1 MLLADLVAA
10 TEAVAATSSRTAK
23 AEALAELLRGAG
35 AAEAAVVAR
44 LAAGD
49 PRQGRIGVGWATVA
63 AMGAEPDDPPGSEP
77 DGPPESEPGSEPASP
92 SRTELEHEPADP
104 SGAES
109 RSVPVGSPGAEP
121 GLSVADLDSLLDAV
135 ADTSGPGSAGRRTGL
150 IDGFLARA
158 TLAEARFLRRLLVGE
173 LRQGAGEGIVV
184 EAVARAAGV
193 PATAVRRALMLSGD
207 LGAVAETAMTGGRAG
222 LEAVGL
228 ELFRPI
234 RPMLASAAP
243 SAEAAVSEMGRVSV
257 EWKLDGI
264 RVQVHR
270 RGDTVRIWTRNLN
283 EVTDRLPEV
292 VKIVRSLPVQSAV
305 LDGEL
310 AVLDDHLSPG
320 AAFQDTMSRFGADD
334 ADDGS
339 ESDGAGSDESEP
351 DADDSPDADDNLE
364 SAEADSGEG
373 RPAAERS
380 DADGTDE
387 EADRAA
393 VLRLTPMFFDLVHRD
408 GADLLDEPLER
419 RLEHLA
425 EAAAGHRIPGTVTD
439 DPDEAA
445 AVFTEAVGRGHEGVV
460 VKAADSAYAAGRR
473 GKAWRKVKPVH
484 TLDLVVL
491 AVEPGSGRR
500 RGWLSNIHLG
510 ARGPDGGFVM
520 VGKTFKGMTDEILE
534 WQTRRFED
542 LAVSSERYV
551 TRLRPE
557 QVVEVA
563 VDGVQRSSRYPGG
576 VALRFARVVRYRSD
590 KPPAE
595 ADTIEAVRRLL

>member
-44 LAAGD
+44 LVAGD

-63 AMGAEPDDPPGSEP
+63 AMGAEPDPPG
-77 DGPPESEPGSEPASP
+77 
-92 SRTELEHEPADP
+92 ADH
-104 SGAES
+104 
-109 RSVPVGSPGAEP
+109 

-135 ADTSGPGSAGRRTGL
+135 AAASGPGSAGRRTGL

-158 TLAEARFLRRLLVGE
+158 TPAEAGFLRRLLVGE

-193 PATAVRRALMLSGD
+193 PAAAVRRALMLSGD
-207 LGAVAETAMTGGRAG
+207 LGSVAETAMTGSRAG

-292 VKIVRSLPVQSAV
+292 IEIVRSLPVQSAV

-310 AVLDDHLSPG
+310 AVLDDDLSPG

-334 ADDGS
+334 D
-339 ESDGAGSDESEP
+339 
-351 DADDSPDADDNLE
+351 
-364 SAEADSGEG
+364 
-373 RPAAERS
+373 
-380 DADGTDE
+380 TDE

-393 VLRLTPMFFDLVHRD
+393 ALRLTPMFFDLVHRD

-419 RLEHLA
+419 RLEQLA
-425 EAAAGHRIPGTVTD
+425 EAASGHRIPGTVTD
-439 DPDEAA
+439 DPAEAA
-445 AVFTEAVGRGHEGVV
+445 AVFAEAVDRGHEGVV

-510 ARGPDGGFVM
+510 ARGGDGGFVM
-520 VGKTFKGMTDEILE
+520 VGKTFKGMTDEMLE

-590 KPPAE
+590 KPAAE

>member
-1 MLLADLVAA
+1 MRLAELVAA
-10 TEAVAATSSRTAK
+10 TESVAATSSRTAK
-23 AEALAELLRGAG
+23 AEALAELLRRAG

-63 AMGAEPDDPPGSEP
+63 AMGAEPDDPPG
-77 DGPPESEPGSEPASP
+77 
-92 SRTELEHEPADP
+92 
-104 SGAES
+104 
-109 RSVPVGSPGAEP
+109 AEP

-135 ADTSGPGSAGRRTGL
+135 ADMSGPGSAGRRTGL

-158 TLAEARFLRRLLVGE
+158 TPAEAGFLRRLLVGE

-184 EAVARAAGV
+184 EAVARAAEV
-193 PATAVRRALMLSGD
+193 PSAAVRRALMLSGD
-207 LGAVAETAMTGGRAG
+207 LGEVAETAMTGGRAG

-243 SAEAAVSEMGRVSV
+243 SAEDAVSEMGRVSV

-310 AVLDDHLSPG
+310 AVLDDDLSPG

-334 ADDGS
+334 NTDNGTDSG
-339 ESDGAGSDESEP
+339 EGGSDADRS
-351 DADDSPDADDNLE
+351 DADDSPEA
-364 SAEADSGEG
+364 AEADSGEG

-387 EADRAA
+387 GADRAA
-393 VLRLTPMFFDLVHRD
+393 ALRLTPMFFDLVHHD

-419 RLEHLA
+419 RLEQLA

-439 DPDEAA
+439 DPAEAA
-445 AVFTEAVGRGHEGVV
+445 AVFAEAVGRGHEGVV

-520 VGKTFKGMTDEILE
+520 VGKTFKGMTDEMLE

-590 KPPAE
+590 KPAAE

>member
-63 AMGAEPDDPPGSEP
+63 AMGAQ
-77 DGPPESEPGSEPASP
+77 
-92 SRTELEHEPADP
+92 PADP
-104 SGAES
+104 SGTES
-109 RSVPVGSPGAEP
+109 RSVPGGSPGAEP

-158 TLAEARFLRRLLVGE
+158 TPAEAGFLRRLLVGE

-193 PATAVRRALMLSGD
+193 PAAAVRRALMLSGD

-243 SAEAAVSEMGRVSV
+243 SVEAAVSEMGRVSV

-292 VKIVRSLPVQSAV
+292 VKIVQSLPVQSAV

-310 AVLDDHLSPG
+310 AVLDDDLSPG

-339 ESDGAGSDESEP
+339 ESDGAGSDESGP
-351 DADDSPDADDNLE
+351 NADDSPEA
-364 SAEADSGEG
+364 AEADSGEG
-373 RPAAERS
+373 RP
-380 DADGTDE
+380 DADRSGAGGADE

-393 VLRLTPMFFDLVHRD
+393 ALRLTPMFFDLVHHD

-419 RLEHLA
+419 RLEQLA

-439 DPDEAA
+439 DPAEAA
-445 AVFTEAVGRGHEGVV
+445 AVFAEAVGRGHEGVV

-520 VGKTFKGMTDEILE
+520 VGKTFKGMTDEMLE

-590 KPPAE
+590 KPAAE

>member
-1 MLLADLVAA
+1 M
-10 TEAVAATSSRTAK
+10 
-23 AEALAELLRGAG
+23 
-35 AAEAAVVAR
+35 
-44 LAAGD
+44 
-49 PRQGRIGVGWATVA
+49 
-63 AMGAEPDDPPGSEP
+63 
-77 DGPPESEPGSEPASP
+77 
-92 SRTELEHEPADP
+92 
-104 SGAES
+104 
-109 RSVPVGSPGAEP
+109 
-121 GLSVADLDSLLDAV
+121 
-135 ADTSGPGSAGRRTGL
+135 
-150 IDGFLARA
+150 
-158 TLAEARFLRRLLVGE
+158 GE

-184 EAVARAAGV
+184 EAVARAAEV
-193 PATAVRRALMLSGD
+193 PSAAVRRALMLSGD
-207 LGAVAETAMTGGRAG
+207 LGEVAETAMTGGRAG

-243 SAEAAVSEMGRVSV
+243 SAEDAVSEMGRVSV

-283 EVTDRLPEV
+283 EVTDRLPGV
-292 VKIVRSLPVQSAV
+292 VEIVRNLPVRSAV

-310 AVLDDHLSPG
+310 AVLDHDLSPG
-320 AAFQDTMSRFGADD
+320 AAFQDTMSRFGTDDDTADSPESAGAGSD
-334 ADDGS
+334 KGGAAADRSGTSDGS
-339 ESDGAGSDESEP
+339 ESAGADSESEAA
-351 DADDSPDADDNLE
+351 AD
-364 SAEADSGEG
+364 
-373 RPAAERS
+373 RS
-380 DADGTDE
+380 SSDDE
-387 EADRAA
+387 EADGAA
-393 VLRLTPMFFDLVHRD
+393 ALRLTPMFFDLVHRD
-408 GADLLDEPLER
+408 GTDLLDEPLER
-419 RLEHLA
+419 RLDHLA

-439 DPDEAA
+439 DPAEAA
-445 AVFTEAVGRGHEGVV
+445 AVFAEAVGRGHEGVV

-520 VGKTFKGMTDEILE
+520 VGKTFKGMTDEMLE
-534 WQTRRFED
+534 WQTRRFEE

-557 QVVEVA
+557 QVAEVA

-590 KPPAE
+590 KPAAE
-595 ADTIEAVRRLL
+595 ADTIEAIRRLL

>member
-23 AEALAELLRGAG
+23 AEALAELLRRAG

-44 LAAGD
+44 LVAGD

-63 AMGAEPDDPPGSEP
+63 GMGDSPDRPEP
-77 DGPPESEPGSEPASP
+77 EPGPGP
-92 SRTELEHEPADP
+92 D
-104 SGAES
+104 
-109 RSVPVGSPGAEP
+109 GSPGAEP
-121 GLSVADLDSLLDAV
+121 GLTVADLDSLLDAV
-135 ADTSGPGSAGRRTGL
+135 AAASGPGSTGRRTGL
-150 IDGFLARA
+150 IERFLALA
-158 TLAEARFLRRLLVGE
+158 TPAEAGFLRRLLVGE
-173 LRQGAGEGIVV
+173 MRQGAGEGIVA
-184 EAVARAAGV
+184 EAMARAAEV
-193 PATAVRRALMLSGD
+193 PSAAVRRALMLSGN
-207 LGAVAETAMTGGRAG
+207 LGEVAETAMTGGRAG

-270 RGDTVRIWTRNLN
+270 RGDTVRFWTRNLN

-292 VKIVRSLPVQSAV
+292 VEIVRSLPVRSAV

-310 AVLDDHLSPG
+310 AVLDGDLSPG
-320 AAFQDTMSRFGADD
+320 AAFQDTMSRFG
-334 ADDGS
+334 
-339 ESDGAGSDESEP
+339 
-351 DADDSPDADDNLE
+351 
-364 SAEADSGEG
+364 
-373 RPAAERS
+373 
-380 DADGTDE
+380 TDE

-393 VLRLTPMFFDLVHRD
+393 ALRLTPMFFDLVHRD
-408 GADLLDEPLER
+408 GVDLLDETLER
-419 RLEHLA
+419 RLDQLA

-439 DPDEAA
+439 DPAEAA
-445 AVFTEAVGRGHEGVV
+445 AVFAEAVGRGHEGVV

-510 ARGPDGGFVM
+510 ARGPDGAFVM
-520 VGKTFKGMTDEILE
+520 VGKTFKGMTDEMLE
-534 WQTRRFED
+534 WQTRRFEE

-557 QVVEVA
+557 QVAEVA

-590 KPPAE
+590 KPAAE

>member
-1 MLLADLVAA
+1 MAA
-10 TEAVAATSSRTAK
+10 A
-23 AEALAELLRGAG
+23 
-35 AAEAAVVAR
+35 
-44 LAAGD
+44 
-49 PRQGRIGVGWATVA
+49 
-63 AMGAEPDDPPGSEP
+63 
-77 DGPPESEPGSEPASP
+77 
-92 SRTELEHEPADP
+92 
-104 SGAES
+104 
-109 RSVPVGSPGAEP
+109 
-121 GLSVADLDSLLDAV
+121 
-135 ADTSGPGSAGRRTGL
+135 SGPGSTGRRTGL
-150 IDGFLARA
+150 IERFLARA
-158 TLAEARFLRRLLVGE
+158 TPAEAGFLRRLLVGE

-184 EAVARAAGV
+184 EAVARAAEV
-193 PATAVRRALMLSGD
+193 PSAAVRRALMLSGD
-207 LGAVAETAMTGGRAG
+207 LGEVAETAMTGGRAG

-234 RPMLASAAP
+234 RPMLASTAP
-243 SAEAAVSEMGRVSV
+243 SAEDAVSEMGRVSV

-292 VKIVRSLPVQSAV
+292 VEIVRSLPVRSAV

-310 AVLDDHLSPG
+310 AVLDDDLSPG
-320 AAFQDTMSRFGADD
+320 AAFQDTMSRFG
-334 ADDGS
+334 
-339 ESDGAGSDESEP
+339 
-351 DADDSPDADDNLE
+351 
-364 SAEADSGEG
+364 
-373 RPAAERS
+373 
-380 DADGTDE
+380 TDE
-387 EADRAA
+387 EAVGADSESEAAIDRSSAEETDGAA
-393 VLRLTPMFFDLVHRD
+393 ALRLTPMFFDLVHRD

-419 RLEHLA
+419 RLDQLA

-439 DPDEAA
+439 DPAEAA
-445 AVFTEAVGRGHEGVV
+445 AVFAEAVGRGHEGVV

-473 GKAWRKVKPVH
+473 GRAWRKVKPVH

-520 VGKTFKGMTDEILE
+520 VGKTFKGMTDEMLE
-534 WQTRRFED
+534 WQTRHFEE
-542 LAVSSERYV
+542 LAVSVERYV

-557 QVVEVA
+557 QVAEVA

-590 KPPAE
+590 KPAAE

>member
-23 AEALAELLRGAG
+23 AKALAELLRGAG

-63 AMGAEPDDPPGSEP
+63 AMGAEPDDSPGV
-77 DGPPESEPGSEPASP
+77 EPGPGPDSPPMAEPGLGP
-92 SRTELEHEPADP
+92 D
-104 SGAES
+104 
-109 RSVPVGSPGAEP
+109 GSPGSDPGPVPDDSPGVEP

-150 IDGFLARA
+150 INAFLARA
-158 TLAEARFLRRLLVGE
+158 TPAEAGFLRRLLVGE

-193 PATAVRRALMLSGD
+193 PAAAVRRALMLSGD

-243 SAEAAVSEMGRVSV
+243 SAETAVSEMGRVSV

-292 VKIVRSLPVQSAV
+292 VEIVRSLPVRSAV

-310 AVLDDHLSPG
+310 AVLDDDLSPG

-334 ADDGS
+334 DTDDL
-339 ESDGAGSDESEP
+339 ESDGADSD
-351 DADDSPDADDNLE
+351 
-364 SAEADSGEG
+364 EG
-373 RPAAERS
+373 RPAADRS
-380 DADGTDE
+380 GTDGADDDTDE

-393 VLRLTPMFFDLVHRD
+393 ALRLTPMFFDLIHRD
-408 GADLLDEPLER
+408 GADLLDEPLEQ
-419 RLEHLA
+419 RLEQLA

-439 DPDEAA
+439 DPAEAA
-445 AVFTEAVGRGHEGVV
+445 AVFAEAVGRGHEGVV

-510 ARGPDGGFVM
+510 ARGGDGGFVM
-520 VGKTFKGMTDEILE
+520 VGKTFKGMTDEMLE

-590 KPPAE
+590 KPAAE

>member
-1 MLLADLVAA
+1 MAA
-10 TEAVAATSSRTAK
+10 A
-23 AEALAELLRGAG
+23 
-35 AAEAAVVAR
+35 
-44 LAAGD
+44 
-49 PRQGRIGVGWATVA
+49 
-63 AMGAEPDDPPGSEP
+63 
-77 DGPPESEPGSEPASP
+77 
-92 SRTELEHEPADP
+92 
-104 SGAES
+104 
-109 RSVPVGSPGAEP
+109 
-121 GLSVADLDSLLDAV
+121 
-135 ADTSGPGSAGRRTGL
+135 SGPGSAGRRTGL
-150 IDGFLARA
+150 IEGFLARA
-158 TLAEARFLRRLLVGE
+158 TPAEAGFLRRLLVGE

-184 EAVARAAGV
+184 EAVARAAEV
-193 PATAVRRALMLSGD
+193 PSAAVRRALMLSGD
-207 LGAVAETAMTGGRAG
+207 LGEVAETAMTGGRAG

-243 SAEAAVSEMGRVSV
+243 SAEDAVSEMGRVSV

-283 EVTDRLPEV
+283 EVTDRLPGV
-292 VKIVRSLPVQSAV
+292 VEIVRSLPVRSAV

-310 AVLDDHLSPG
+310 AVLDHDLSPG

-334 ADDGS
+334 DTADGP
-339 ESDGAGSDESEP
+339 ESVAADSDEGGPESAGVGSDEGGSAL
-351 DADDSPDADDNLE
+351 DRSDTGDSPE
-364 SAEADSGEG
+364 SARADSGKGE
-373 RPAAERS
+373 AAVDRS
-380 DADGTDE
+380 SAE
-387 EADRAA
+387 EADGAA
-393 VLRLTPMFFDLVHRD
+393 ALRLTPMFFDLVHRD

-419 RLEHLA
+419 RLDQLA

-439 DPDEAA
+439 DPAEAA
-445 AVFTEAVGRGHEGVV
+445 AVFAEAVGRGHEGVV

-500 RGWLSNIHLG
+500 QGWLSNIHLG

-520 VGKTFKGMTDEILE
+520 VGKTFKGMTDEMLE

-590 KPPAE
+590 KPAAE

>member
-1 MLLADLVAA
+1 MRLAELVAA

-23 AEALAELLRGAG
+23 AEALAELLRRAG

-44 LAAGD
+44 LVAGD

-63 AMGAEPDDPPGSEP
+63 GMSGSPDRPETEPGPEP
-77 DGPPESEPGSEPASP
+77 DGPPDRPETEPGPEPDSP
-92 SRTELEHEPADP
+92 KPDP
-104 SGAES
+104 G
-109 RSVPVGSPGAEP
+109 PGPDGSPDRLEPEP
-121 GLSVADLDSLLDAV
+121 GLTVADLDSLLDAV
-135 ADTSGPGSAGRRTGL
+135 AAAAGPGSAGRRTGL
-150 IDGFLARA
+150 IEGFLARA
-158 TLAEARFLRRLLVGE
+158 TPAEAGFLRRLLVGE

-184 EAVARAAGV
+184 EAVARAAEV
-193 PATAVRRALMLSGD
+193 PSAAVRRALMLSGD
-207 LGAVAETAMTGGRAG
+207 LGEVAETAMTGGRAG

-243 SAEAAVSEMGRVSV
+243 SAEDAVSEMGRVSV

-292 VKIVRSLPVQSAV
+292 VEIVRSLPVRSAV

-310 AVLDDHLSPG
+310 AVLDHDLSPG

-334 ADDGS
+334 DTVDGPESAGAD
-339 ESDGAGSDESEP
+339 SDEGEAAVDRSS
-351 DADDSPDADDNLE
+351 AD
-364 SAEADSGEG
+364 
-373 RPAAERS
+373 
-380 DADGTDE
+380 

-393 VLRLTPMFFDLVHRD
+393 ALRLTPMFFDLVHRD

-419 RLEHLA
+419 RLDQLA

-445 AVFTEAVGRGHEGVV
+445 AVFAEAVGRGHEGVV

-484 TLDLVVL
+484 TLDLVVM

-500 RGWLSNIHLG
+500 KGWLSNIHLG

-520 VGKTFKGMTDEILE
+520 VGKTFKGMTDEMLG

-551 TRLRPE
+551 IRLRPE

-590 KPPAE
+590 KPAAE
-595 ADTIEAVRRLL
+595 ADTIEAVRRML

>member
-1 MLLADLVAA
+1 MAA

-23 AEALAELLRGAG
+23 AEALAELLRRAG

-44 LAAGD
+44 LVAGD

-63 AMGAEPDDPPGSEP
+63 GMGDSPDRPETESGPEPDSPKPDPGPGP
-77 DGPPESEPGSEPASP
+77 DGSPDRLEP
-92 SRTELEHEPADP
+92 
-104 SGAES
+104 
-109 RSVPVGSPGAEP
+109 EP
-121 GLSVADLDSLLDAV
+121 GLTVADLDSLLDAV
-135 ADTSGPGSAGRRTGL
+135 AAASGPGSAGRRTGL
-150 IDGFLARA
+150 IEGFLARA
-158 TLAEARFLRRLLVGE
+158 TPAEAGFLRRLLVGE

-184 EAVARAAGV
+184 EAVARAAEV
-193 PATAVRRALMLSGD
+193 PSAAVRRALMLSGD
-207 LGAVAETAMTGGRAG
+207 LGEVAETAMTGARAG

-243 SAEAAVSEMGRVSV
+243 SAEDAVSEMGRVSV

-283 EVTDRLPEV
+283 EVTDRLPGV
-292 VKIVRSLPVQSAV
+292 VEIVRSLPVRSAV

-310 AVLDDHLSPG
+310 AVLDHDLSPG

-334 ADDGS
+334 DTADGPESVAADSDEGGPESAGVGSDEGGSALDRSDTGDGP
-339 ESDGAGSDESEP
+339 ESAAAGSDEGEA
-351 DADDSPDADDNLE
+351 ADDRS
-364 SAEADSGEG
+364 SA
-373 RPAAERS
+373 
-380 DADGTDE
+380 E
-387 EADRAA
+387 EADGAA
-393 VLRLTPMFFDLVHRD
+393 ALRLTPMFFDLVHRD

-419 RLEHLA
+419 RLDQLA

-439 DPDEAA
+439 DPAEAA
-445 AVFTEAVGRGHEGVV
+445 AVFAEAVGRGHEGVV

-473 GKAWRKVKPVH
+473 GKTWRKVKPVH

-520 VGKTFKGMTDEILE
+520 VGKTFKGMTDEMLE

-590 KPPAE
+590 KPAAE

>member
-1 MLLADLVAA
+1 MRLAELVAA
-10 TEAVAATSSRTAK
+10 TEGVAATSSRTAK
-23 AEALAELLRGAG
+23 AEALAELLRRAG
-35 AAEAAVVAR
+35 AAEVAVVAR
-44 LAAGD
+44 LVAGD

-63 AMGAEPDDPPGSEP
+63 GMGGSPDRPEPEPGPGP
-77 DGPPESEPGSEPASP
+77 DGLSESEPRQNSSPEP
-92 SRTELEHEPADP
+92 EPGPGPD
-104 SGAES
+104 
-109 RSVPVGSPGAEP
+109 GSPGAEP
-121 GLSVADLDSLLDAV
+121 GLTVADLDSLLDAV
-135 ADTSGPGSAGRRTGL
+135 AAASGPGSTGRRTGL
-150 IDGFLARA
+150 IEGFLARA
-158 TLAEARFLRRLLVGE
+158 TPAEAGFLRRLLVGE
-173 LRQGAGEGIVV
+173 LRQGAGEGVV
-184 EAVARAAGV
+184 AEAVARAAEV
-193 PATAVRRALMLSGD
+193 PSAAVRRALMLSGD
-207 LGAVAETAMTGGRAG
+207 LGEVAETAMTGGRAG

-243 SAEAAVSEMGRVSV
+243 SAEDAVSEMGRVSV

-292 VKIVRSLPVQSAV
+292 VEIVRSLPVRSAV

-310 AVLDDHLSPG
+310 AVLDDDLSPG
-320 AAFQDTMSRFGADD
+320 AAFQDTMSRFGADEEAAGAD
-334 ADDGS
+334 SESEADDDRS
-339 ESDGAGSDESEP
+339 S
-351 DADDSPDADDNLE
+351 AD
-364 SAEADSGEG
+364 
-373 RPAAERS
+373 
-380 DADGTDE
+380 

-393 VLRLTPMFFDLVHRD
+393 ALRLTPMFFDLVHCD

-419 RLEHLA
+419 RLDLLA

-439 DPDEAA
+439 DPAEAA
-445 AVFTEAVGRGHEGVV
+445 AVFAEAVGRGHEGVV

-473 GKAWRKVKPVH
+473 GRAWRKVKPVH

-500 RGWLSNIHLG
+500 RSWLSNIHLG

-520 VGKTFKGMTDEILE
+520 VGKTFKGMTDKMLE

-590 KPPAE
+590 KPAAE
-595 ADTIEAVRRLL
+595 ADTIEAFRRLL

>member
-1 MLLADLVAA
+1 MLLAEVVAT

-23 AEALAELLRGAG
+23 AEALAGLLQRAG

-44 LAAGD
+44 LVAGD
-49 PRQGRIGVGWATVA
+49 PRQGRVGVGWATVA
-63 AMGAEPDDPPGSEP
+63 QMA
-77 DGPPESEPGSEPASP
+77 SEPGAERPVPPDDEQGPAMTEPTGPEPGRAEAEPAGP
-92 SRTELEHEPADP
+92 
-104 SGAES
+104 
-109 RSVPVGSPGAEP
+109 EP
-121 GLSVADLDSLLDAV
+121 GLTVADLDSLLDAV
-135 ADTSGPGSAGRRTGL
+135 AAASGAGAAGRRTGL

-158 TLAEARFLRRLLVGE
+158 TPAEAGFLRRLLVGE
-173 LRQGAGEGIVV
+173 LRQGAGEGVVV

-193 PATAVRRALMLSGD
+193 PAAAVRRGVMLSGD
-207 LGAVAETAMTGGRAG
+207 LGAVAEIALTGGRAG

-234 RPMLASAAP
+234 RPMLASAAA
-243 SAEAAVSEMGRVSV
+243 SAEAAVTEMGRASV
-257 EWKLDGI
+257 EWKLDGV

-270 RGDTVRIWTRNLN
+270 RGETVRIWTRNLN
-283 EVTDRLPEV
+283 EVTDRLPGV
-292 VKIVRSLPVQSAV
+292 VAIVRSLPVRSAV

-310 AVLDDHLSPG
+310 AVLDDDLSPG
-320 AAFQDTMSRFGADD
+320 AAFQDTMSRFGT
-334 ADDGS
+334 DDGPDFS
-339 ESDGAGSDESEP
+339 ATDSDGGGGADE
-351 DADDSPDADDNLE
+351 
-364 SAEADSGEG
+364 
-373 RPAAERS
+373 
-380 DADGTDE
+380 GTRQAE
-387 EADRAA
+387 EADTVEAA
-393 VLRLTPMFFDLVHRD
+393 QSDSSQYADEGAGQAEEGDGAAALRLTPMFFDLVHRD
-408 GADLLDEPLER
+408 GADLLDEPLAV
-419 RLEHLA
+419 RLDQLA
-425 EAAAGHRIPGTVTD
+425 EVAGDHRVPGTVTD
-439 DPDEAA
+439 DPAAAA
-445 AVFTEAVGRGHEGVV
+445 AVFAEAVGRGHEGVV

-520 VGKTFKGMTDEILE
+520 VGKTFKGMTDEMLE
-534 WQTRRFED
+534 WQTRRFRD
-542 LAVSSERYV
+542 LAVSVERYV

-576 VALRFARVVRYRSD
+576 VALRFARVLRYRSD
-590 KPPAE
+590 KPAAS

>member
-1 MLLADLVAA
+1 MLLADLMAAMTEAVAAAAISRHRGAMRLAELVAA

-23 AEALAELLRGAG
+23 AEALAELLRRAG

-44 LAAGD
+44 LVAGD

-63 AMGAEPDDPPGSEP
+63 GMGGSPDRPEPEPEPGP
-77 DGPPESEPGSEPASP
+77 DGPPESEPGSEPRQNSSP
-92 SRTELEHEPADP
+92 EPEPGPGPD
-104 SGAES
+104 
-109 RSVPVGSPGAEP
+109 GSPGAEP
-121 GLSVADLDSLLDAV
+121 GLTVADLDSLLDAV
-135 ADTSGPGSAGRRTGL
+135 AAASGPGSTGRRTGL
-150 IDGFLARA
+150 IERFLARA
-158 TLAEARFLRRLLVGE
+158 TPAEAGFLRRLLVGE
-173 LRQGAGEGIVV
+173 LRQGAGEGVV
-184 EAVARAAGV
+184 AEAVARAAEV
-193 PATAVRRALMLSGD
+193 PSAAVRRALMLSGD
-207 LGAVAETAMTGGRAG
+207 LGEVAETAMTGGRAG

-243 SAEAAVSEMGRVSV
+243 SAEDAVSEMGRVSV

-292 VKIVRSLPVQSAV
+292 VEIVRSLPVRSAV

-310 AVLDDHLSPG
+310 AVLDHDLSPG
-320 AAFQDTMSRFGADD
+320 AAFQDTMSRFGAD
-334 ADDGS
+334 
-339 ESDGAGSDESEP
+339 
-351 DADDSPDADDNLE
+351 
-364 SAEADSGEG
+364 
-373 RPAAERS
+373 
-380 DADGTDE
+380 E

-393 VLRLTPMFFDLVHRD
+393 ALRLTPMFFDLVHRD

-419 RLEHLA
+419 RLDQLA

-439 DPDEAA
+439 DPAEAA
-445 AVFTEAVGRGHEGVV
+445 AVFAEAVGRGHEGVV

-510 ARGPDGGFVM
+510 ARGPDGTFVM
-520 VGKTFKGMTDEILE
+520 VGKTFKGMTDEMLE
-534 WQTRRFED
+534 WQTRRFEE

-557 QVVEVA
+557 QVAEVA

-590 KPPAE
+590 KPAAE

>member
-1 MLLADLVAA
+1 MRLAELVTA

-23 AEALAELLRGAG
+23 AEALAELLRRAG

-44 LAAGD
+44 LVAGD

-63 AMGAEPDDPPGSEP
+63 GMGGSPDRPEPEPGPGP
-77 DGPPESEPGSEPASP
+77 DGPPESEPRQNSSPEP
-92 SRTELEHEPADP
+92 EPGPGPD
-104 SGAES
+104 
-109 RSVPVGSPGAEP
+109 GSPGAEP
-121 GLSVADLDSLLDAV
+121 GLTVADLDSLLDAV
-135 ADTSGPGSAGRRTGL
+135 AAASGPGSTGRRTGL
-150 IDGFLARA
+150 IEGFLALA
-158 TLAEARFLRRLLVGE
+158 TPAEAGFLRRLLVGE
-173 LRQGAGEGIVV
+173 MRQGAGEGIVA
-184 EAVARAAGV
+184 EAVARAAEV
-193 PATAVRRALMLSGD
+193 PSAAVRRALMLSGD
-207 LGAVAETAMTGGRAG
+207 LGEVAETAMTGGRAG

-243 SAEAAVSEMGRVSV
+243 SAEAAVSEMGRVLV

-292 VKIVRSLPVQSAV
+292 VEIVRSLPVRSAV

-310 AVLDDHLSPG
+310 AVLDHNLSPG
-320 AAFQDTMSRFGADD
+320 AAFQDTMSRFGTDDDTADGPEPVG
-334 ADDGS
+334 ADSDEGRAAADRSGTSDGP
-339 ESDGAGSDESEP
+339 ESVGAGSDESE
-351 DADDSPDADDNLE
+351 ADDDRSSSAD
-364 SAEADSGEG
+364 EADG
-373 RPAAERS
+373 AA
-380 DADGTDE
+380 A
-387 EADRAA
+387 
-393 VLRLTPMFFDLVHRD
+393 LRLTPMFFDLVHRD

-419 RLEHLA
+419 RLDQLA

-439 DPDEAA
+439 DPAEAA
-445 AVFTEAVGRGHEGVV
+445 AVFAEAVGRGHEGVV

-500 RGWLSNIHLG
+500 KGWLSNIHLG

-520 VGKTFKGMTDEILE
+520 VGKTFKGMTDEMLE

-542 LAVSSERYV
+542 LAVSWERYV

-557 QVVEVA
+557 QVAEVA

-590 KPPAE
+590 KPAAE

>member
-1 MLLADLVAA
+1 MLLADVVAA

-23 AEALAELLRGAG
+23 AEALAGLLKQAG

-44 LAAGD
+44 LVAGD
-49 PRQGRIGVGWATVA
+49 PRQGRVGVGWATVA
-63 AMGAEPDDPPGSEP
+63 QMA
-77 DGPPESEPGSEPASP
+77 SEPG
-92 SRTELEHEPADP
+92 
-104 SGAES
+104 AE
-109 RSVPVGSPGAEP
+109 RSVPPDAEQDPAMTEQAGPEP
-121 GLSVADLDSLLDAV
+121 GLTVADLDSLLDAV
-135 ADTSGPGSAGRRTGL
+135 AAASGAGAAGRRTVL

-158 TLAEARFLRRLLVGE
+158 APAEAGFLRRLLVGE

-193 PATAVRRALMLSGD
+193 PAAAVRRGVMLSGD
-207 LGAVAETAMTGGRAG
+207 LGAVAEIALTGGRTG

-234 RPMLASAAP
+234 RPMLASAAA
-243 SAEAAVSEMGRVSV
+243 SAEAAVSEMGRASV
-257 EWKLDGI
+257 EWKLDGV

-270 RGDTVRIWTRNLN
+270 RGETVRIWTRNLN
-283 EVTDRLPEV
+283 EVTDRLPGV
-292 VKIVRSLPVQSAV
+292 AAIVRSLPVRSAV

-310 AVLDDHLSPG
+310 AVLDDDLSPG
-320 AAFQDTMSRFGADD
+320 AAFQDTMSRFGADEGPD
-334 ADDGS
+334 FSATGSDEDGPVGRSDASGADDGT
-339 ESDGAGSDESEP
+339 EP
-351 DADDSPDADDNLE
+351 
-364 SAEADSGEG
+364 
-373 RPAAERS
+373 
-380 DADGTDE
+380 TE

-393 VLRLTPMFFDLVHRD
+393 ALRLTPVFFDLVHRD
-408 GADLLDEPLER
+408 GADLLDEPLAA
-419 RLEHLA
+419 RLDQLA
-425 EAAAGHRIPGTVTD
+425 EVAGDHRVPGTVTD
-439 DPDEAA
+439 DPAAAA
-445 AVFTEAVGRGHEGVV
+445 AVFAEAVGRGHEGVV
-460 VKAADSAYAAGRR
+460 VKAADSVYAAGRR

-510 ARGPDGGFVM
+510 AREPDGGFVM
-520 VGKTFKGMTDEILE
+520 VGKTFKGMTDEMLE
-534 WQTRRFED
+534 WQTRRFRD
-542 LAVSSERYV
+542 LAVSAERYV

-576 VALRFARVVRYRSD
+576 VALRFARVLRYRPD
-590 KPPAE
+590 KPANE

>member
-1 MLLADLVAA
+1 MRLAELVAV

-23 AEALAELLRGAG
+23 AEALAGLLRRAGAG
-35 AAEAAVVAR
+35 EAGVVAR
-44 LAAGD
+44 LVAGD
-49 PRQGRIGVGWATVA
+49 PRQGRVGVGWATVA
-63 AMGAEPDDPPGSEP
+63 GIAAEPAP
-77 DGPPESEPGSEPASP
+77 EPA
-92 SRTELEHEPADP
+92 
-104 SGAES
+104 
-109 RSVPVGSPGAEP
+109 VPPQPEP
-121 GLSVADLDSLLDAV
+121 GLTVPDPPQPEPGLTVPDLDSLLDAV
-135 ADTSGPGSAGRRTGL
+135 AAAAGAGSAGRRTGL

-158 TLAEARFLRRLLVGE
+158 TPAEAGFLKRLLVGE

-193 PATAVRRALMLSGD
+193 PPAAVRRTLMLSGD
-207 LGAVAETAMTGGRAG
+207 LGAVAEVAMAGGRAG

-234 RPMLASAAP
+234 RPMLASAA
-243 SAEAAVSEMGRVSV
+243 SSVEAAVAEMGRASV
-257 EWKLDGI
+257 EWKLDGV

-292 VKIVRSLPVQSAV
+292 VSIVENLPVRSAV

-310 AVLDDHLSPG
+310 VGLADDLSPG
-320 AAFQDTMSRFGADD
+320 AFQDTMSRFGADE
-334 ADDGS
+334 GL
-339 ESDGAGSDESEP
+339 ESPTTGSDEGADAP
-351 DADDSPDADDNLE
+351 DDEEATDGADTD
-364 SAEADSGEG
+364 
-373 RPAAERS
+373 
-380 DADGTDE
+380 DE
-387 EADRAA
+387 EADRPR
-393 VLRLTPMFFDLVHRD
+393 VLRLTPMFFDLVHLD
-408 GADLLDEPLER
+408 GADLLDEPLAS
-419 RLEHLA
+419 RLDKLA
-425 EAAAGHRIPGTVTD
+425 EVAAGRRVPGTVTD
-439 DPDEAA
+439 DPAAAA
-445 AVFTEAVGRGHEGVV
+445 AVFAEAVGRGHEGVV
-460 VKAADSAYAAGRR
+460 VKAADSVYAAGRR

-520 VGKTFKGMTDEILE
+520 VGKTFKGMTDEMLE
-534 WQTRRFED
+534 WQTRRFRD
-542 LAVSSERYV
+542 LAVSVERYV
-551 TRLRPE
+551 IRLRPE

-576 VALRFARVVRYRSD
+576 VALRFARVLRYRPD
-590 KPPAE
+590 KPAAE

>member
-1 MLLADLVAA
+1 MRLAELVAA

-23 AEALAELLRGAG
+23 AEALAELLRRAG

-44 LAAGD
+44 LVAGD

-63 AMGAEPDDPPGSEP
+63 GMSGSPDRPETEPGPEP
-77 DGPPESEPGSEPASP
+77 DGPPDRPETEPGPEPDSP
-92 SRTELEHEPADP
+92 KPDP
-104 SGAES
+104 G
-109 RSVPVGSPGAEP
+109 PGPDGSPDRLEPEP
-121 GLSVADLDSLLDAV
+121 GLTVADLDSLLDAV
-135 ADTSGPGSAGRRTGL
+135 AAAAGPGSAGRRTGL
-150 IDGFLARA
+150 IEGFLARA
-158 TLAEARFLRRLLVGE
+158 TPAEAGFLRRLLVGE

-184 EAVARAAGV
+184 EAVARAAEV
-193 PATAVRRALMLSGD
+193 PSAAVRRALMLSGD
-207 LGAVAETAMTGGRAG
+207 LGEVAETAMTGGRAG

-243 SAEAAVSEMGRVSV
+243 SAEDAVSEMGRVSV

-292 VKIVRSLPVQSAV
+292 VEIVRSLPVRSAV

-310 AVLDDHLSPG
+310 AVLDHDLSPG

-334 ADDGS
+334 DTADGP
-339 ESDGAGSDESEP
+339 ESVAADSDEGETAVGRSS
-351 DADDSPDADDNLE
+351 AD
-364 SAEADSGEG
+364 
-373 RPAAERS
+373 
-380 DADGTDE
+380 

-393 VLRLTPMFFDLVHRD
+393 ALRLTPMFFDLVHRD

-419 RLEHLA
+419 RLDQLA

-445 AVFTEAVGRGHEGVV
+445 AVFAEAVGRGHEGVV
-460 VKAADSAYAAGRR
+460 VKAADSTYAAGRR
-473 GKAWRKVKPVH
+473 GKTWRKVKPVH

-520 VGKTFKGMTDEILE
+520 VGKTFKGMTDEMLE

-590 KPPAE
+590 KPAAE
-595 ADTIEAVRRLL
+595 ADTIEAVRRML

>member
-1 MLLADLVAA
+1 MLLAEVVAA
-10 TEAVAATSSRTAK
+10 TEAVAATASRTAK
-23 AEALAELLRGAG
+23 AEALAGLLQRAG

-44 LAAGD
+44 LVAGD
-49 PRQGRIGVGWATVA
+49 PRQGRVGVGWATVA
-63 AMGAEPDDPPGSEP
+63 QMA
-77 DGPPESEPGSEPASP
+77 SEPGAERPVPPDAEQDPAMTEPAGP
-92 SRTELEHEPADP
+92 EPGRAEAEPAGP
-104 SGAES
+104 
-109 RSVPVGSPGAEP
+109 EP
-121 GLSVADLDSLLDAV
+121 GLTVADLDSLLDEV
-135 ADTSGPGSAGRRTGL
+135 AAASGAGAAGRRTGL

-158 TLAEARFLRRLLVGE
+158 TPAEAGFLRRLLVGE

-193 PATAVRRALMLSGD
+193 PAAAVRRGVMLSGD
-207 LGAVAETAMTGGRAG
+207 LGAVAEIALTGGRAG

-234 RPMLASAAP
+234 RPMLASAAA
-243 SAEAAVSEMGRVSV
+243 SAEAAVSEMGRASV

-270 RGDTVRIWTRNLN
+270 RGETVRIWTRNLN
-283 EVTDRLPEV
+283 EVTDRLPGV
-292 VKIVRSLPVQSAV
+292 VAIVRSLPIRSAV

-310 AVLDDHLSPG
+310 AVLDDDLSPG

-334 ADDGS
+334 GPDFSATD
-339 ESDGAGSDESEP
+339 SDEGGAV
-351 DADDSPDADDNLE
+351 D
-364 SAEADSGEG
+364 
-373 RPAAERS
+373 RS
-380 DADGTDE
+380 DTGGADEGTRQTE
-387 EADRAA
+387 EADTVEAIPSDPSQYADEGAGQTEDGDGAA
-393 VLRLTPMFFDLVHRD
+393 ALRLTPMFFDLVHRD
-408 GADLLDEPLER
+408 GADLLDEPLAV
-419 RLEHLA
+419 RLDQLA
-425 EAAAGHRIPGTVTD
+425 EVAGDHRVPGTVTD
-439 DPDEAA
+439 DPAAAA
-445 AVFTEAVGRGHEGVV
+445 AVFAEAVGRGHEGVV
-460 VKAADSAYAAGRR
+460 VKAADSVYAAGRR

-510 ARGPDGGFVM
+510 ARDPDGGFVM
-520 VGKTFKGMTDEILE
+520 VGKTFKGMTDEMLE
-534 WQTRRFED
+534 WQTRRFRE
-542 LAVSSERYV
+542 LAVSAERYV

-576 VALRFARVVRYRSD
+576 VALRFARVLRYRPD
-590 KPPAE
+590 KPAAS

>member
-63 AMGAEPDDPPGSEP
+63 AMGAEPDPPEAEPGLGPGDPPGFGP
-77 DGPPESEPGSEPASP
+77 DGPRPDSGPVPASSP
-92 SRTELEHEPADP
+92 EADH
-104 SGAES
+104 
-109 RSVPVGSPGAEP
+109 
-121 GLSVADLDSLLDAV
+121 GLSVADLDSLLDTV
-135 ADTSGPGSAGRRTGL
+135 AAASGPGSAGRRTGL

-158 TLAEARFLRRLLVGE
+158 TPAEAGFLRRLLVGE

-193 PATAVRRALMLSGD
+193 PAAAVRRALMLSGD
-207 LGAVAETAMTGGRAG
+207 LGSVAETAMTGSRAG

-292 VKIVRSLPVQSAV
+292 IEIVRSLPVQSAV

-310 AVLDDHLSPG
+310 AVLDDDLSPG

-334 ADDGS
+334 D
-339 ESDGAGSDESEP
+339 
-351 DADDSPDADDNLE
+351 
-364 SAEADSGEG
+364 
-373 RPAAERS
+373 
-380 DADGTDE
+380 TDE

-393 VLRLTPMFFDLVHRD
+393 ALRLTPMFFDLVHRD

-419 RLEHLA
+419 RLEQLA
-425 EAAAGHRIPGTVTD
+425 EAASGHRIPGTVTD
-439 DPDEAA
+439 DPAEAA
-445 AVFTEAVGRGHEGVV
+445 AVFAEAVDRGHEGVV

-510 ARGPDGGFVM
+510 ARGGDGGFVM
-520 VGKTFKGMTDEILE
+520 VGKTFKGMTDEMLE

-590 KPPAE
+590 KPAAE

>member
-1 MLLADLVAA
+1 MLLADVVAA

-23 AEALAELLRGAG
+23 AEALAGLLKQAG

-44 LAAGD
+44 LVAGD
-49 PRQGRIGVGWATVA
+49 PRQGRVGVGWATVA
-63 AMGAEPDDPPGSEP
+63 QMA
-77 DGPPESEPGSEPASP
+77 SEPG
-92 SRTELEHEPADP
+92 
-104 SGAES
+104 AE
-109 RSVPVGSPGAEP
+109 RSVPPDAEQDPAMTEPAGPEP
-121 GLSVADLDSLLDAV
+121 GLTVADLDSLLDAV
-135 ADTSGPGSAGRRTGL
+135 AAASGAGAAGRRAGL

-158 TLAEARFLRRLLVGE
+158 APAEAGFLRRLLVGE

-193 PATAVRRALMLSGD
+193 PAAAVRRGVMLSGD
-207 LGAVAETAMTGGRAG
+207 LGAVAEIALTEGRAG

-234 RPMLASAAP
+234 RPMLASAAA
-243 SAEAAVSEMGRVSV
+243 SAEAAVSEMGRASV
-257 EWKLDGI
+257 EWKLDGV

-270 RGDTVRIWTRNLN
+270 RGETVRIWTRNLN
-283 EVTDRLPEV
+283 EVTDRLPGV
-292 VKIVRSLPVQSAV
+292 AAIVRSLPVRSAV

-310 AVLDDHLSPG
+310 AVLDDDLSPG
-320 AAFQDTMSRFGADD
+320 AAFQDTMSRF
-334 ADDGS
+334 ADDGPDFS
-339 ESDGAGSDESEP
+339 TTGSDEGGGAV
-351 DADDSPDADDNLE
+351 D
-364 SAEADSGEG
+364 
-373 RPAAERS
+373 RS
-380 DADGTDE
+380 DASGADEGAEPAE

-393 VLRLTPMFFDLVHRD
+393 ALRLTPVFFDLVHRD
-408 GADLLDEPLER
+408 GADLLDEPLAA
-419 RLEHLA
+419 RLDQLA
-425 EAAAGHRIPGTVTD
+425 EVAGDHRVPGTVTD
-439 DPDEAA
+439 DPAAAA
-445 AVFTEAVGRGHEGVV
+445 AVFAEAVGRGHEGVV
-460 VKAADSAYAAGRR
+460 VKAADSVYAAGRR

-510 ARGPDGGFVM
+510 ARDSDGGFVM
-520 VGKTFKGMTDEILE
+520 VGKTFKGMTDEMLE
-534 WQTRRFED
+534 WQTRRFRD
-542 LAVSSERYV
+542 LAVSVERYV

-576 VALRFARVVRYRSD
+576 VALRFARVLRYRPD
-590 KPPAE
+590 KPAAS

>member
-1 MLLADLVAA
+1 MRLAELVAA

-23 AEALAELLRGAG
+23 AEALAELLRRAG

-44 LAAGD
+44 LVAGD

-63 AMGAEPDDPPGSEP
+63 GMGDSPDRPEPEPGPRP
-77 DGPPESEPGSEPASP
+77 DGLSESEPRQNSSPEP
-92 SRTELEHEPADP
+92 EPGPGPD
-104 SGAES
+104 
-109 RSVPVGSPGAEP
+109 GSPGAEP
-121 GLSVADLDSLLDAV
+121 GLTVADLDSLLDAV
-135 ADTSGPGSAGRRTGL
+135 AAASGPGSTGRRTGL
-150 IDGFLARA
+150 IERFLARA
-158 TLAEARFLRRLLVGE
+158 TPAEAGFLRRLLVGE

-184 EAVARAAGV
+184 EAVARAAEV
-193 PATAVRRALMLSGD
+193 PSAAVRRALMLSGD
-207 LGAVAETAMTGGRAG
+207 LGEVAETAMTGGRAG

-234 RPMLASAAP
+234 RPMLASTAP
-243 SAEAAVSEMGRVSV
+243 SAEDAVSEMGRVSV

-292 VKIVRSLPVQSAV
+292 VEIVRSLPVRSAV

-310 AVLDDHLSPG
+310 AVLDDDLSPG
-320 AAFQDTMSRFGADD
+320 AAFQDTMSRFG
-334 ADDGS
+334 
-339 ESDGAGSDESEP
+339 
-351 DADDSPDADDNLE
+351 
-364 SAEADSGEG
+364 
-373 RPAAERS
+373 
-380 DADGTDE
+380 TDE
-387 EADRAA
+387 EAVGADSESEAAIDRSSAEETDGAA
-393 VLRLTPMFFDLVHRD
+393 ALRLTPMFFDLVHRD

-419 RLEHLA
+419 RLDQLA

-439 DPDEAA
+439 DPAEAA
-445 AVFTEAVGRGHEGVV
+445 AVFAEAVGRGHEGVV

-520 VGKTFKGMTDEILE
+520 VGKTFKGMTDKMLE

-590 KPPAE
+590 KPAAE

>member
-1 MLLADLVAA
+1 MLLADLVTA
-10 TEAVAATSSRTAK
+10 TEGVAATSSRTAK
-23 AEALAELLRGAG
+23 AEALAELLRRAG

-44 LAAGD
+44 LVAGD

-63 AMGAEPDDPPGSEP
+63 AVGESGPDRPEPDPGPGP
-77 DGPPESEPGSEPASP
+77 DGPPESEPGQNSSPEP
-92 SRTELEHEPADP
+92 EPG
-104 SGAES
+104 SGPDGPPES
-109 RSVPVGSPGAEP
+109 EP
-121 GLSVADLDSLLDAV
+121 GLTVADLDSLLDAV
-135 ADTSGPGSAGRRTGL
+135 AAASGPGSAGRRTGL
-150 IDGFLARA
+150 IEGFLARA
-158 TLAEARFLRRLLVGE
+158 TPAEAGFLRRLLVGE
-173 LRQGAGEGIVV
+173 LRQGAGEGVV
-184 EAVARAAGV
+184 AEAVARAAEV
-193 PATAVRRALMLSGD
+193 PSAAVRRALMLSGD
-207 LGAVAETAMTGGRAG
+207 LGEVAETAMTGGRAG

-234 RPMLASAAP
+234 RPMLASTAP
-243 SAEAAVSEMGRVSV
+243 SAEDAVSEMGRVSV

-292 VKIVRSLPVQSAV
+292 VEIVRSLPVRSAV

-310 AVLDDHLSPG
+310 AVLDHDLSPG

-334 ADDGS
+334 DTA
-339 ESDGAGSDESEP
+339 
-351 DADDSPDADDNLE
+351 DSPE
-364 SAEADSGEG
+364 SAEADSDKGG
-373 RPAAERS
+373 SAVDRS
-380 DADGTDE
+380 SDE

-393 VLRLTPMFFDLVHRD
+393 ALRLTPMFFDLVHRD
-408 GADLLDEPLER
+408 GVDLLDEPLER
-419 RLEHLA
+419 RLDQLA

-439 DPDEAA
+439 DPAEAA
-445 AVFTEAVGRGHEGVV
+445 AVFAEAVGRGHEGVV

-520 VGKTFKGMTDEILE
+520 VGKTFKGMTDEMLE

-542 LAVSSERYV
+542 LAVSVERYV

-557 QVVEVA
+557 QVAEVA

-576 VALRFARVVRYRSD
+576 VALRFARVVRYRTD
-590 KPPAE
+590 KPAAE

>member
-63 AMGAEPDDPPGSEP
+63 AMGAEPD
-77 DGPPESEPGSEPASP
+77 
-92 SRTELEHEPADP
+92 
-104 SGAES
+104 
-109 RSVPVGSPGAEP
+109 GSPGSDPGPVPDDSPGVEP
-121 GLSVADLDSLLDAV
+121 GLSVADLDSLLDTV
-135 ADTSGPGSAGRRTGL
+135 AAASGPGSAGRRTGL

-158 TLAEARFLRRLLVGE
+158 TPAEAGFLRRLLVGE
-173 LRQGAGEGIVV
+173 LRQGAGEGIAV

-193 PATAVRRALMLSGD
+193 PAAAVRRALMLSGD
-207 LGAVAETAMTGGRAG
+207 LGSVAETAMTGGRTG

-292 VKIVRSLPVQSAV
+292 VEIVRSLPVQSAV

-310 AVLDDHLSPG
+310 AALDDDLSPG

-334 ADDGS
+334 D
-339 ESDGAGSDESEP
+339 
-351 DADDSPDADDNLE
+351 
-364 SAEADSGEG
+364 
-373 RPAAERS
+373 
-380 DADGTDE
+380 TDE

-393 VLRLTPMFFDLVHRD
+393 ALRLTPMFFDLVHLD
-408 GADLLDEPLER
+408 GADLLDEPLEQ
-419 RLEHLA
+419 RLEQLA

-439 DPDEAA
+439 DPAEAA
-445 AVFTEAVGRGHEGVV
+445 AVFAEAVGRGHEGVV

-473 GKAWRKVKPVH
+473 GKTWRKVKPVH

-510 ARGPDGGFVM
+510 ARGGDGGFVM
-520 VGKTFKGMTDEILE
+520 VGKTFKGMTDEMLE
-534 WQTRRFED
+534 WQTRRFKD

-576 VALRFARVVRYRSD
+576 AALRFARVVRYRSD
-590 KPPAE
+590 KPAAE

>member
-1 MLLADLVAA
+1 MRLAELVAA
-10 TEAVAATSSRTAK
+10 TEGVAATSSRTAK
-23 AEALAELLRGAG
+23 AEALAELLRRAG

-44 LAAGD
+44 LVAGD

-63 AMGAEPDDPPGSEP
+63 AMGAEPDGSPGSEP
-77 DGPPESEPGSEPASP
+77 RQNSSPGAEPGPGP
-92 SRTELEHEPADP
+92 D
-104 SGAES
+104 
-109 RSVPVGSPGAEP
+109 GSPGAEP
-121 GLSVADLDSLLDAV
+121 GLTVADLDSLLDAV
-135 ADTSGPGSAGRRTGL
+135 AAASGPGSTGRRTGL
-150 IDGFLARA
+150 IERFLARA
-158 TLAEARFLRRLLVGE
+158 TPAEAGFLRRLLVGE
-173 LRQGAGEGIVV
+173 LRQGAGEGVV
-184 EAVARAAGV
+184 AEAVARAAEV
-193 PATAVRRALMLSGD
+193 PSAAVRRALMLSGD
-207 LGAVAETAMTGGRAG
+207 LGEVAETAMTGGRAG

-234 RPMLASAAP
+234 RPMLASTAP

-292 VKIVRSLPVQSAV
+292 VEIVRSLPVRSAV

-310 AVLDDHLSPG
+310 AVLDHDLSPG
-320 AAFQDTMSRFGADD
+320 AAFQDTMSRFG
-334 ADDGS
+334 
-339 ESDGAGSDESEP
+339 
-351 DADDSPDADDNLE
+351 
-364 SAEADSGEG
+364 
-373 RPAAERS
+373 
-380 DADGTDE
+380 TDE
-387 EADRAA
+387 EADRAVA
-393 VLRLTPMFFDLVHRD
+393 LRLTPMFFDLVHRD

-419 RLEHLA
+419 RLDQLA

-439 DPDEAA
+439 DPAEAA
-445 AVFTEAVGRGHEGVV
+445 AIFAEAVGRGHEGVV

-520 VGKTFKGMTDEILE
+520 VGKTFKGMTDEMLE

-542 LAVSSERYV
+542 LAVSWERYV

-557 QVVEVA
+557 QVAEVA

-590 KPPAE
+590 KPAAE